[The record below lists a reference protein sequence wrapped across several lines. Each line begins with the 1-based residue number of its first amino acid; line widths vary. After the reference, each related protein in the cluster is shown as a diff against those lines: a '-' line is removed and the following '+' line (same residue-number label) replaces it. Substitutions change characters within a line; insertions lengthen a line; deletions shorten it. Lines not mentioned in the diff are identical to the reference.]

1 MSMSQASERTIRI
14 APLSRIEGHAAL
26 DIHLDDSG
34 NVTDARMTVMS
45 LRGFERFVVGRPAE
59 ELPRIVTRI
68 CGICPWQHHI
78 ASTKAVEQALGV
90 TPTPT
95 ATKLRELCQ
104 MLATIPDKL
113 LHFYF
118 LAAPDIVLGPDAD
131 PAVRNVIGLVG
142 AVPDLARQAVSAR
155 YRMQMLLERFTGKV
169 IHPIA
174 VLVGGF
180 SKPLLEEERLDM
192 LATLTEVKGFCLAS
206 MELAR
211 EKLFPPYVKMFRE
224 IGEYPSGY
232 LGTVRPSDGALQ
244 LYDGDFRMMRADGS
258 YEQFA
263 PADYLE
269 HIAERVEP
277 WSYLKFPYMRKAGD
291 LKLDENDPVGVY
303 RTNCLARVNV
313 ADCMATPL
321 AQKELDIFRHEFGR
335 PAHLVFLY
343 HWARLIE
350 LVYACERAE
359 ELLLDPEITGRD
371 IRVQPVA
378 PRAGEGVGSVEA
390 PRGTLLYHVRTD
402 DEGMVTMC
410 NLLAGTTH
418 NNAGM
423 NLSMKQA
430 AKSVIKDGKY
440 DQGLLNRV
448 EMCLRAYDP

>member
-1 MSMSQASERTIRI
+1 MSQSMDKTIRI

-26 DIHLDDSG
+26 DIHLDDTG
-34 NVTDARMTVMS
+34 NVADARMTVMS

-68 CGICPWQHHI
+68 CGICPWQHHL
-78 ASTKAVEQALGV
+78 ASTKAVEQAMGI
-90 TPTPT
+90 TPPPA

-118 LAAPDIVLGPDAD
+118 LAAPDFVLGPDAD

-142 AVPDLARQAVSAR
+142 AAPELAKQAVSMR
-155 YRMQMLLERFTGKV
+155 YRTQMLLEKFTGKV

-180 SKPLLEEERLDM
+180 SKPLLEEDRKAM
-192 LATLTEVKGFCLAS
+192 LATLAEAKEFCLAS
-206 MELAR
+206 MKLAR
-211 EKLFPPYVKMFRE
+211 ETLFPPYVKVFQDL
-224 IGEYPSGY
+224 GVYPSGY

-244 LYDGDFRMMRADGS
+244 LFDGELRMMRADGTFD
-258 YEQFA
+258 QFA
-263 PADYLE
+263 VQNYGDFISE
-269 HIAERVEP
+269 KVED
-277 WSYLKFPYMRKAGD
+277 WSYLKFPYMKKAGQ

-303 RTNCLARVNV
+303 RTNCLARINV
-313 ADCMATPL
+313 CDKMATPL
-321 AQKELDIFRHEFGR
+321 AQEELDIFRKEFGR

-350 LVYACERAE
+350 LVYCCERAE
-359 ELLLDPEITGRD
+359 ELLNDPEITSRD
-371 IRVQPVA
+371 VRVQPIA
-378 PRAGEGVGSVEA
+378 PRAGVGVGSVEA
-390 PRGTLLYHVRTD
+390 PRGTLIYQIATD
-402 DEGMVTMC
+402 DEGMVSMC
-410 NLLAGTTH
+410 NLMAGTTH

-430 AKSVIKDGKY
+430 AKTVIKDGKY